1 MSYLKNPL
9 QVARAP
15 RQGRV
20 NRNPIHRWNVRAQ
33 PWQIQPICI
42 APVIPGET
50 LKSAVWQ
57 GRTVTDPIKNRLMG
71 WWHEYYWYYVPF
83 RALAIREE
91 LEQMVVDPEW
101 TPANIDSN
109 VAVANHY
116 FYGRNSIDFVKQ
128 CLDAVVAHDFRK
140 PDYPLS
146 HAIDGLPI
154 ASINVENF
162 ANSALASSLLESFDV
177 DVDANEDGNI
187 TASEVNVAMQ
197 QYEMLKMN
205 GLIEMTYQ
213 DYLKTYGIRGEAVRE
228 PEEQFRPEL
237 LRYSRD
243 WQYPSNTPD
252 STGNVASV
260 VSWSTAERIDKDRF
274 FREPGFI
281 FGVMI
286 SRPKVYLGRQVGAAV
301 SMLDTIR
308 SWLPKIMTDDPTTSL
323 KAFAAASDG
332 PLTEGF
338 KIGSDPTEGYVID
351 VRDLFLYGDQFVR
364 NTDALSVAL
373 PAQDGNLQYAT
384 TAEYNK
390 IFVSQTAGTKQHVET
405 DGLIALT
412 IAGSQRDYT
421 SKNDNAT
428 VIAG

>member
-1 MSYLKNPL
+1 MAFVRNPL
-9 QVARAP
+9 QVMRVP

-20 NRNPIHRWNVRAQ
+20 NRNPVHRWNVRVQ
-33 PWQIQPICI
+33 PYQIQPICI

-57 GRTVTDPIKNRLMG
+57 GRTVTDPVKNRLMG

-83 RALAIREE
+83 RALAIKDE
-91 LEQMVVDPEW
+91 LEKMVVDPEW
-101 TPANIDSN
+101 TPAAITSN
-109 VAVANHY
+109 AAVAAHY
-116 FYGRNSIDFVKQ
+116 FYGRNSIDFVKH
-128 CLDAVVAHDFRK
+128 CLDAVVAYDFRK

-146 HAIDGLPI
+146 HTIGGLPI

-162 ANSALASSLLESFDV
+162 TNSALAESLVESWDV
-177 DVDANEDGNI
+177 DVDADSDGSI
-187 TASEVNVAMQ
+187 TASEVNLAMQ
-197 QYEMLKMN
+197 QYEILKNN

-213 DYLKTYGIRGEAVRE
+213 DFLKTYGIRGAAVRE
-228 PEEQFRPEL
+228 PDEQWHPEL
-237 LRYSRD
+237 IRYSRD

-252 STGNVASV
+252 SSGNVSTV
-260 VSWSTAERIDKDRF
+260 LSWSTAERIDKDRF

-301 SMLDTIR
+301 SMLDTLR
-308 SWLPKIMTDDPTTSL
+308 AWLPKVMTDDPTTSL
-323 KAFAAASDG
+323 KSFAAASDG
-332 PLTEGF
+332 PLEEGF
-338 KIGSDPTEGYVID
+338 KIGANPVEGYVID

-364 NTDALSVAL
+364 NSTALTVAL
-373 PAQDGNLQYAT
+373 PAQDGNLQYPSSAI
-384 TAEYNK
+384 YNS
-390 IFVSQTAGTKQHVET
+390 IFVDQTGSKQHIET

-421 SKNDNAT
+421 AKNDTAT
-428 VIAG
+428 VLAG